1 MGQIWPFSNSSKK
14 DLITP
19 YEVDKNTG
27 DIKIEI
33 NLILYKYKD
42 PQKIE
47 IGKNEK
53 YIPISIGINIGASKS
68 LYSFYKVE
76 NGKLVS
82 HVLLI
87 NENSSRSIPSIV
99 CYTKSHRLFGNNT
112 LTSLKQNLE
121 YSYRNLGRL
130 IDFQNNDFYKKE
142 LNYGFLLNQ
151 DINNYKFKSQGPNGE
166 YEVKSQDLI
175 ADYLYLI
182 NDYFFNK
189 NDIEYDYV
197 SLSVPD
203 YYNTCQ
209 RQKLYLICETLG
221 MKNVKLYNETSAITM
236 YYGYTKYDDLF
247 AESEKEKNILFI
259 DAGHSKTTFFISKF
273 SKTEFSV
280 LDVYFDKHLG
290 GRNFDER
297 LVEYCFNEFKKQNDL
312 GEDYVLNPKTKHK
325 LLEVIQTARV
335 KLTVNTEINISIDV
349 FDQELDKDLIM
360 VLTRD
365 KFEELI
371 NDYLEDFRKHLQTII
386 KNYETKGITIE
397 FVELAGQLMLTPC
410 IQDILQQNNL
420 KISKCMLIDE
430 CASVGASILRFFE
443 MNKDY
448 FPKKAL
454 KTFNHYYSIKCEL
467 NHNNIQPI
475 NDNNN
480 LIPFENNECK
490 IRVDI
495 NECQDFADLKVFFE
509 DKLMKKDEFWFG
521 CKINL
526 KEIYNNIKS
535 PEEKE
540 IRKNYLIIIK
550 NLEKIINGNII
561 SIKKQNTVVLDDA
574 IPGLMMEEKE
584 KEQFKTDLQN
594 YLDKKKEED
603 DNYHKFIDKKLMISK
618 AINSIKYISKY
629 YKDLKNETKE
639 LTKLDKELRK
649 IEDIKE
655 FDKIEDDVNNIFLKH
670 EDNIIKSLKSAIEKV
685 TDDGNDWKKEIE
697 EKIQNTEK
705 KEEKIC
711 DRIEE
716 IRSIYEVDEIRD
728 YL

>member
-1 MGQIWPFSNSSKK
+1 MGQFWPFSYSSKK
-14 DLITP
+14 ELITP
-19 YEVDKNTG
+19 FEVDKITG

-33 NLILYKYKD
+33 YLNFFKYEN
-42 PQKIE
+42 PNKIN
-47 IGKNEK
+47 IGKK
-53 YIPISIGINIGASKS
+53 KDYIPISIGINIGASKT

-297 LVEYCFNEFKKQNDL
+297 VVEYCFNEFKKQNDL

-386 KNYETKGITIE
+386 KNYETKGK
-397 FVELAGQLMLTPC
+397 LMLTPC

-430 CASVGASILRFFE
+430 CASVGACILRFFE

-448 FPKKAL
+448 FPKKVL

-495 NECQDFADLKVFFE
+495 NEYQDFADLKVFFE
-509 DKLMKKDEFWFG
+509 DKLLKKDEFWFE

-550 NLEKIINGNII
+550 NLEKLLMEILLLK
-561 SIKKQNTVVLDDA
+561 IKK
-574 IPGLMMEEKE
+574 I
-584 KEQFKTDLQN
+584 
-594 YLDKKKEED
+594 
-603 DNYHKFIDKKLMISK
+603 
-618 AINSIKYISKY
+618 
-629 YKDLKNETKE
+629 
-639 LTKLDKELRK
+639 
-649 IEDIKE
+649 
-655 FDKIEDDVNNIFLKH
+655 
-670 EDNIIKSLKSAIEKV
+670 
-685 TDDGNDWKKEIE
+685 
-697 EKIQNTEK
+697 
-705 KEEKIC
+705 
-711 DRIEE
+711 
-716 IRSIYEVDEIRD
+716 
-728 YL
+728 